1 MTSLANAIEIVTRA
15 LTLIILADVLVGY
28 FLDAFH
34 PIRQFLDSIVQPF
47 LAPIRKL
54 LPSGGGSLDFS
65 PLVLFI
71 LVEMAGRVIVGI
83 LV

>member
-1 MTSLANAIEIVTRA
+1 MTSLANAILIITRA
-15 LTLIILADVLVGY
+15 CTLIILADVLVGY
-28 FLDAFH
+28 ILDVYH

-54 LPSGGGSLDFS
+54 LPSAGGLDFS
-65 PLVLFI
+65 PLVLFF
-71 LVEMAGRVIVGI
+71 LVEMAGRVLVGI

>member
-1 MTSLANAIEIVTRA
+1 MTSLANAILIITRA
-15 LTLIILADVLVGY
+15 ITLIILADVLVGY
-28 FLDAFH
+28 LLDVYH

-54 LPSGGGSLDFS
+54 LPSAGGLDFS
-65 PLVLFI
+65 PLVLFF
-71 LVEMAGRVIVGI
+71 LVEMAGRVLVGI

>member
-1 MTSLANAIEIVTRA
+1 LTSLADAILIITRA

-28 FLDAFH
+28 FLDEFH

-47 LAPIRKL
+47 LAPIRKF
-54 LPSGGGSLDFS
+54 LPSSGGLDFS
-65 PLVLFI
+65 PLVLFF
-71 LVEMAGRVIVGI
+71 LVEMAGRVLVGI

>member
-1 MTSLANAIEIVTRA
+1 MTSLANAIVIITRA
-15 LTLIILADVLVGY
+15 FTLIILADVLVGY
-28 FLDAFH
+28 FLDVFH

-54 LPSGGGSLDFS
+54 LPSAGGLDFS
-65 PLVLFI
+65 PLVLFF
-71 LVEMAGRVIVGI
+71 LVEMAGRVLVGI

>member
-1 MTSLANAIEIVTRA
+1 MTSLANAIVIITRA

-54 LPSGGGSLDFS
+54 LPSSGGLDFS
-65 PLVLFI
+65 PLVLFV
-71 LVEMAGRVIVGI
+71 LVELAGRVLVGI

>member
-1 MTSLANAIEIVTRA
+1 MTSLANAILIITRA
-15 LTLIILADVLVGY
+15 FTLIILADVLVGY
-28 FLDAFH
+28 FLDMFH

-47 LAPIRKL
+47 LVPIRKS
-54 LPSGGGSLDFS
+54 LPSAGGLDFS

-71 LVEMAGRVIVGI
+71 LVEIAGRVLVGI

>member
-1 MTSLANAIEIVTRA
+1 LTSLASAISIIMKAFTY
-15 LTLIILADVLVGY
+15 IILADVLVGY

-54 LPSGGGSLDFS
+54 LPPMGGLDLS
-65 PLVLFI
+65 PLVLFF
-71 LVEMAGRVIVGI
+71 LVQLVGGVLVGI

>member
-34 PIRQFLDSIVQPF
+34 PIRQFLDSILEPF

-54 LPSGGGSLDFS
+54 LPSSGGLDFS
-65 PLVLFI
+65 PLVLFF
-71 LVEMAGRVIVGI
+71 LVEMAGRVLVGI

>member
-1 MTSLANAIEIVTRA
+1 MTSLANAIEIILRA
-15 LTLIILADVLVGY
+15 FTFIILVDVLVGY
-28 FLDAFH
+28 FLDVFH

-54 LPSGGGSLDFS
+54 LPPIGGLDFS
-65 PLVLFI
+65 PLVLFF
-71 LVEMAGRVIVGI
+71 LVELIRSVLVGI

>member
-1 MTSLANAIEIVTRA
+1 MTSLADAILIITRA
-15 LTLIILADVLVGY
+15 FSLIILADVLVGY
-28 FLDAFH
+28 FLDVIH

-54 LPSGGGSLDFS
+54 LPSAGGLDFS
-65 PLVLFI
+65 PLVLFF
-71 LVEMAGRVIVGI
+71 LVEIAGRVLVGI

>member
-1 MTSLANAIEIVTRA
+1 LTSLANAILIITRA
-15 LTLIILADVLVGY
+15 CTLIILADVLVGY
-28 FLDAFH
+28 ILDVYH

-54 LPSGGGSLDFS
+54 LPSAGGLDFS
-65 PLVLFI
+65 PLVLFF
-71 LVEMAGRVIVGI
+71 LVEMAGRVLVGI

>member
-1 MTSLANAIEIVTRA
+1 LTSLANAIEIVTRA
-15 LTLIILADVLVGY
+15 LILIILADVLVGY
-28 FLDAFH
+28 FLDAVH

-54 LPSGGGSLDFS
+54 LPSGGDLDFS
-65 PLVLFI
+65 PLVLFF

>member
-1 MTSLANAIEIVTRA
+1 MTSLANAILIITRA
-15 LTLIILADVLVGY
+15 FTLIILADVLVGY
-28 FLDAFH
+28 FLDVYH

-54 LPSGGGSLDFS
+54 LPSAGGLDFS
-65 PLVLFI
+65 PLVLFF
-71 LVEMAGRVIVGI
+71 LVEMAGRVLVGI

>member
-1 MTSLANAIEIVTRA
+1 MTSLANAIVIIKQA
-15 LTLIILADVLVGY
+15 LILIILADVLVGY
-28 FLDAFH
+28 FLDVFH

-54 LPSGGGSLDFS
+54 LPSAGGLDFS
-65 PLVLFI
+65 PLVLFF
-71 LVEMAGRVIVGI
+71 LVEMAGRVLVGI

>member
-1 MTSLANAIEIVTRA
+1 MTNLADAITIITRA

-28 FLDAFH
+28 FLDVFH

-47 LAPIRKL
+47 LVPIRKFL
-54 LPSGGGSLDFS
+54 PPSGGLDFS

-71 LVEMAGRVIVGI
+71 LVEIVGRVLVGI

>member
-1 MTSLANAIEIVTRA
+1 MTSLANAIEIILRA
-15 LTLIILADVLVGY
+15 FTLVILADVLVGY
-28 FLDAFH
+28 FLDVSH

-54 LPSGGGSLDFS
+54 LPPAGGLDFS
-65 PLVLFI
+65 PLVLFF
-71 LVEMAGRVIVGI
+71 LVELIRSVLVGI

>member
-1 MTSLANAIEIVTRA
+1 LTNLADAITIITRA

-28 FLDAFH
+28 FLDVFH

-47 LAPIRKL
+47 LVPIRKFL
-54 LPSGGGSLDFS
+54 PPSGGLDFS

-71 LVEMAGRVIVGI
+71 LVEIAGRVLVGI

>member
-1 MTSLANAIEIVTRA
+1 MTSLANAIVIITRA
-15 LTLIILADVLVGY
+15 FTLIILADVLVGY

-47 LAPIRKL
+47 LAPIRRL
-54 LPSGGGSLDFS
+54 LPSSGGLDFS
-65 PLVLFI
+65 PLVLFF
-71 LVEMAGRVIVGI
+71 LVEMAGRVLVGI

>member
-1 MTSLANAIEIVTRA
+1 MTSLANAIVIIMRA
-15 LTLIILADVLVGY
+15 FTFVILADVLVGY

-47 LAPIRKL
+47 LAPLRKL
-54 LPSGGGSLDFS
+54 LPPMGGLDFS
-65 PLVLFI
+65 PLVLFF
-71 LVEMAGRVIVGI
+71 LVELVRRVLVGI

>member
-1 MTSLANAIEIVTRA
+1 MTSLANAIVIIMRA
-15 LTLIILADVLVGY
+15 FTFVILADVLVGY

-47 LAPIRKL
+47 LTPIRKL
-54 LPSGGGSLDFS
+54 LPPMGGLDFS
-65 PLVLFI
+65 PLVLFF
-71 LVEMAGRVIVGI
+71 LVELVGRVLVGI

>member
-1 MTSLANAIEIVTRA
+1 LTSLADVILIITRA
-15 LTLIILADVLVGY
+15 LTLIILADVLVSY
-28 FLDAFH
+28 FLDVFH

-47 LAPIRKL
+47 LAPIRRL
-54 LPSGGGSLDFS
+54 LPAMGGLDFS
-65 PLVLFI
+65 PLVLFF

>member
-1 MTSLANAIEIVTRA
+1 MTSLANAIVIIMRA
-15 LTLIILADVLVGY
+15 FTFVILADVLVGY
-28 FLDAFH
+28 FLDVFH

-54 LPSGGGSLDFS
+54 LPPMGGLDFS
-65 PLVLFI
+65 PLVLFF
-71 LVEMAGRVIVGI
+71 LVELVGRVLVGI

>member
-1 MTSLANAIEIVTRA
+1 MTNLADAITIITRA

-28 FLDAFH
+28 FLDVFH

-47 LAPIRKL
+47 LVPIRKFL
-54 LPSGGGSLDFS
+54 PPSGGLDFS

-71 LVEMAGRVIVGI
+71 LVEIAGRVLVGI

>member
-1 MTSLANAIEIVTRA
+1 MRA
-15 LTLIILADVLVGY
+15 FTYIILADVLVGY

-54 LPSGGGSLDFS
+54 LPPMGGLDFS
-65 PLVLFI
+65 PLVLFF
-71 LVEMAGRVIVGI
+71 LVQLVGGVLVGI

>member
-1 MTSLANAIEIVTRA
+1 MKAFTY
-15 LTLIILADVLVGY
+15 IILADVLVGY

-54 LPSGGGSLDFS
+54 LPPMGGLDLS
-65 PLVLFI
+65 PLVLFF
-71 LVEMAGRVIVGI
+71 LVQLVGGVLVGI